1 MLKSKLSKN
10 ILKILLLLLV
20 VFISI
25 TFINDYFDFDVG
37 KNTSLTD
44 EEIEWLKNNEV
55 LIYASDK
62 NAPPLR
68 YLDDNDGQYKGVLID
83 YVHFLSIEL
92 GIKIEVKPMLW
103 EDVMLELTSGN
114 ADLCDMFAS
123 EERAKKFY
131 FSKPIYNLRGILA
144 INSDLTDEIKSLE
157 DLKGRTM
164 AIQKEDYASE
174 YLAKNYPEINQLFV
188 ADLEEALHLVAEG
201 KADAT
206 LGDEPVMTYQIDK
219 HNLHNKITIND
230 KAVYENQ
237 VVFAIP
243 KSKPNL
249 ISIINKG
256 INSMNEK
263 NVLEKIQ
270 QKWFGISTPI
280 VKYRDLDSIKGYIFI
295 SVIIVVVI
303 LTLLAIWNYSL
314 KSQIKLRTKELED
327 SRNELQAVFDGMT
340 EYMLVLDENKNIKN
354 INRDFLKV
362 LNKDKEQVLGLNYKE
377 SLGIFATKE
386 LDSLI
391 DRAIEEGVYI
401 TEEIP
406 INSYVY
412 QVSLNILSNKDFNEK
427 DILIFLFDI
436 TNDKISANKLLQTNK
451 MYAIGELAAGI
462 AHEIRNPLGI
472 IRNHS
477 YIIRNSD
484 NNWEIVNKSLGHIDA
499 AVARA
504 SKIIDN
510 LLNFS
515 RISGDKIEKINIF
528 NFIEN
533 ILELQ
538 NRILQKNNIEYEIV
552 CNKGLVVDI
561 NQESLK
567 HIIINLINNAMD
579 AMEDGGKITIKA
591 YEEENGIFLECID
604 TGVGIAKEDLEKIFN
619 PFYTTK
625 EPGKGTGLGLY
636 IVYNEVKKLNG
647 DISVDSKL
655 GEGTIFKLFIPISR
669 EVA

>member
-1 MLKSKLSKN
+1 M
-10 ILKILLLLLV
+10 
-20 VFISI
+20 
-25 TFINDYFDFDVG
+25 G
-37 KNTSLTD
+37 KNMALTD
-44 EEIEWLKNNEV
+44 EEIEWLNNNGP
-55 LIYASDK
+55 LIYAADR

-68 YLDDNDGQYKGVLID
+68 YLDNSDGQYKGVLID
-83 YVHFLSIEL
+83 YVHYLSIEL
-92 GIKIEVKPMLW
+92 GTKIELKPLLW
-103 EDVMLELTSGN
+103 EDVMTELSSGN
-114 ADLCDMFAS
+114 ADMCDMFAS
-123 EERAKKFY
+123 EDRSKKFL

-144 INSDLTDEIKSLE
+144 VNSNLTNEIKSLE

-174 YLAKNYPEINQLFV
+174 YLAKNYPEINQYFV
-188 ADLEEALHLVAEG
+188 ADLEEALLLVSEG

-219 HNLHNKITIND
+219 HNLHNQVTIIE

-243 KSKPNL
+243 KSKPKL
-249 ISIINKG
+249 VSILNKA
-256 INSMNEK
+256 INSMDEK

-280 VKYRDLDSIKGYIFI
+280 VKYRGIDSIKGYIFI
-295 SVIIVVVI
+295 SIIIVFVI
-303 LTLLAIWNYSL
+303 LELMAIWNYSL

-340 EYMLVLDENKNIKN
+340 EYMLVLDEYKRIKN
-354 INRDFLKV
+354 INRGFLKE
-362 LNKDKEQVLGLNYKE
+362 LSKNKEQVLGSNYKE
-377 SLGIFATKE
+377 SLGVFATKE
-386 LDSLI
+386 LDNLI
-391 DRAIEEGVYI
+391 DRAIDEGAYI
-401 TEEIP
+401 TEELQLNNFI
-406 INSYVY
+406 Y
-412 QVSLNILSNKDFNEK
+412 QVSLSTLKGKDSPEK
-427 DILIFLFDI
+427 YILIFLFDI
-436 TNDKISANKLLQTNK
+436 TNEKISANKLLQANK
-451 MYAIGELAAGI
+451 MLAIGELAAGI

-477 YIIRNSD
+477 YIIRNSV
-484 NNWEIVNKSLGHIDA
+484 NNWELVSKSLKIIDS

-515 RISGDKIEKINIF
+515 RISGDRTEKTNMF
-528 NFIEN
+528 SFIEN

-538 NRILQKNNIEYEIV
+538 NKILQKNNIEYDVV
-552 CNKGLVVDI
+552 CNKGLVVPI

-567 HIIINLINNAMD
+567 HILINLINNAVD
-579 AMEDGGKITIKA
+579 AMKNGGKITIKA
-591 YEEENGIFLECID
+591 YEKRNNLILECID
-604 TGVGIAKEDLEKIFN
+604 IGIGIAKEDLEKIFN

-647 DISVDSKL
+647 DISVDSKI
-655 GEGTIFKLFIPISR
+655 GEGTVFKVVIPLNK
-669 EVA
+669 EVIKDE